1 MILFCCCMLMPGF
14 YAHWPLYHKCSWVVS
29 TLLTSFKLPGWSI
42 TTERSHAIIYGYPLV
57 FLLDLTIH
65 WDLWVTPQYSLIG
78 LCQCFL
84 IDQERS
90 FGCSTVDAT
99 SIGFLLENLS
109 LYSSFVRNNAL
120 SYMTLTMKLM
130 KVWFKMSEWSCHN
143 FSCLVLSSFC
153 SWCNFSSFRNT
164 SPILWNL

>member
-1 MILFCCCMLMPGF
+1 MLIGPCTTN
-14 YAHWPLYHKCSWVVS
+14 AAEWSPRCWPASNCLAGPSPLKSRM
-29 TLLTSFKLPGWSI
+29 TSYMGIPWF
-42 TTERSHAIIYGYPLV
+42 

-65 WDLWVTPQYSLIG
+65 WDLWVSPQYSLIG

-84 IDQERS
+84 IDQECS